1 MGGEKEQ
8 SENRGFPPI
17 SGIVNPAEN
26 RYNNAE
32 QIEADLNENEQI
44 QRGFLPMIDDIMNT
58 AKEKMQKS
66 CAVYE
71 RDMAGLRAG
80 RANPTLLDR
89 IMVDYYGTP
98 TPINQVGNI
107 SSPEPRLLVIAP
119 WEAKMIPQIEKAIQK
134 SDLGINPSN
143 DGKIIRLVFPELNE
157 ERRRDLTKIA
167 SKGAEETKVAI
178 RSIRRDAIEQI
189 KKMKKNSE
197 ITEDDQHD
205 AEEKMQKLTD
215 KAIKDVDE
223 IFAKKEKEIM
233 EV

>member
-1 MGGEKEQ
+1 MVK
-8 SENRGFPPI
+8 
-17 SGIVNPAEN
+17 
-26 RYNNAE
+26 
-32 QIEADLNENEQI
+32 
-44 QRGFLPMIDDIMNT
+44 DIMDT

-71 RDMAGLRAG
+71 RDMMSLRAG
-80 RANPTLLDR
+80 RANPQLLDR

-98 TPINQVGNI
+98 TPINQIGNI
-107 SSPEPRLLVIAP
+107 SSPEPRLLVISP
-119 WEAKMIPQIEKAIQK
+119 WEAKMIPQVEKAIQR
-134 SDLGINPSN
+134 SDLGLNPSN

-157 ERRRDLTKIA
+157 ERRRELTKVA
-167 SKGAEETKVAI
+167 SKSAEETKVAI

-189 KKMKKNSE
+189 KKLKKNSE

-205 AEEKMQKLTD
+205 AEEGMQKLTD
-215 KAIKDVDE
+215 KAIKQVDE

>member
-1 MGGEKEQ
+1 
-8 SENRGFPPI
+8 
-17 SGIVNPAEN
+17 
-26 RYNNAE
+26 
-32 QIEADLNENEQI
+32 
-44 QRGFLPMIDDIMNT
+44 MIDDIMNT

-80 RANPTLLDR
+80 RANPQLLDR
-89 IMVDYYGTP
+89 ILVDYYGTP
-98 TPINQVGNI
+98 TPINQIGNI
-107 SSPEPRLLVIAP
+107 SSPEPRLLVISP
-119 WEAKMIPQIEKAIQK
+119 WEAKMIPQVEKAIQK
-134 SDLGINPSN
+134 SDLGLNPSN

-189 KKMKKNSE
+189 KKLKKNSE

-205 AEEKMQKLTD
+205 AEEEMQKMTD
-215 KAIKDVDE
+215 KAIKDVDA
-223 IFAKKEKEIM
+223 IYDRKEKEIM